1 MALVP
6 DGLPVLSRGRHK
18 SPVRGA
24 CFMEYTALLAGEPFS
39 DAPACTDAQLAAV
52 LRHANDKISDAD
64 RWRLLPLLGRSIG
77 LVVPPPVPAEGA
89 GRVRRRVRLT
99 PDPRARAHAQE
110 VAELHR
116 SVCARFAAAVG
127 HQPSAVELRLYGHGG
142 DVDRLF
148 WHLMR
153 EPTVLA
159 TSAEWVER
167 VVARLD
173 LLHSCFEQAMDE
185 LALPRVVLPSRGLAD
200 VVPEV
205 GPPLS

>member
-39 DAPACTDAQLAAV
+39 DAPGCTDAQLAAV
-52 LRHANDKISDAD
+52 
-64 RWRLLPLLGRSIG
+64 
-77 LVVPPPVPAEGA
+77 
-89 GRVRRRVRLT
+89 
-99 PDPRARAHAQE
+99 
-110 VAELHR
+110 
-116 SVCARFAAAVG
+116 
-127 HQPSAVELRLYGHGG
+127 LRLYGHGG

-167 VVARLD
+167 VVQRLE
-173 LLHSCFEQAMDE
+173 LLHACYEQAMDD
-185 LALPRVVLPSRGLAD
+185 LG
-200 VVPEV
+200 
-205 GPPLS
+205 